1 MFDFGLTLIFSQ
13 VFLFIA
19 AHYSENARV
28 CDTTSANF
36 PNIKKVM
43 RNLETIKQASLIT
56 AIKTPYLTNG
66 EIDLACYDDLVEQ
79 QIAAGVDGIIVG
91 GTTGE
96 GQLMNWEEHLMLI
109 AHSVSKFSDRLLI
122 VGNTG
127 SNNTREAIKAT
138 EYGFATG
145 MDAALQ
151 INPYYGRTSL
161 AGVKEHFSRLLDIGP
176 AFIYNVAGRTG
187 QDLTPDIIE
196 PLAKHEN
203 FIGVKECGGN
213 ERIAHY
219 EQQGIACWSGNDDEA
234 HDARHIHN
242 AHGVISVTS
251 NIIPGL
257 FRQLMDEKNDAL
269 NAKLQPLMGWL
280 FCEPNPIAINTALMM
295 TGAVNPVFRLP
306 YVPLTSAQQEIGLG
320 YINELDVADIVGEKA
335 QLLTEKDVILR

>member
-1 MFDFGLTLIFSQ
+1 MRTL
-13 VFLFIA
+13 
-19 AHYSENARV
+19 E
-28 CDTTSANF
+28 
-36 PNIKKVM
+36 K
-43 RNLETIKQASLIT
+43 IKQASLIT
-56 AIKTPYLTNG
+56 AIKTPYLANG
-66 EIDLACYDDLVEQ
+66 EIDLAKYDELVEI
-79 QIAAGVDGIIVG
+79 QIAAGVDGIVVG

-109 AHSVSKFSDRLLI
+109 AHSANKYGDKLVI

-138 EYGFATG
+138 KYGFASG

-151 INPYYGRTSL
+151 INPYYGRTSI
-161 AGVKEHFSRLLDIGP
+161 AGVKEHFKRVLDIGP

-196 PLAKHEN
+196 PLAKHEY

-219 EQQGIACWSGNDDEA
+219 EQQGIACWSGNDDES
-234 HDARHIHN
+234 HDARHTHK

-251 NIIPGL
+251 NLIPGL
-257 FRQLMDEKNDAL
+257 FRQLMDTKNDEL
-269 NAKLQPLMGWL
+269 NTSLQPLMNWL
-280 FCEPNPIAINTALMM
+280 FCEPNPIAINTAMMM

-306 YVPLTSAQQEIGLG
+306 YLPLSDEQQKVGLPL
-320 YINELDVADIVGEKA
+320 INQLNESDVVGGKASCIDIENIA
-335 QLLTEKDVILR
+335 LLS

>member
-1 MFDFGLTLIFSQ
+1 
-13 VFLFIA
+13 
-19 AHYSENARV
+19 
-28 CDTTSANF
+28 
-36 PNIKKVM
+36 M
-43 RNLETIKQASLIT
+43 RSLEQIKQASLIT
-56 AIKTPYLTNG
+56 AIKTPYLTSG
-66 EIDLACYDDLVEQ
+66 EIDLATYDFLVEQ
-79 QIAAGVDGIIVG
+79 QIAAGVDGIVVG

-109 AHSVSKFSDRLLI
+109 AHSVNKYSDKLII

-138 EYGFATG
+138 EYGFASG

-151 INPYYGRTSL
+151 INPYYGRTSI
-161 AGVKEHFSRLLDIGP
+161 AGVKEHFKRVLAIGP

-196 PLAKHEN
+196 LLAKHEN

-213 ERIAHY
+213 ERINHY

-234 HDARHIHN
+234 HEARHTYK

-251 NIIPGL
+251 NLIPGL
-257 FRQLMDEKNDAL
+257 FRELMDQPNPAL
-269 NAKLQPLMGWL
+269 NESLQPLMNWL

-295 TGAVNPVFRLP
+295 TGAVKPVFRLP
-306 YVPLTSAQQEIGLG
+306 YVPLNTQQQEQGIALINQREEHDIIGQHATKLV
-320 YINELDVADIVGEKA
+320 EQE
-335 QLLTEKDVILR
+335 VILL

>member
-1 MFDFGLTLIFSQ
+1 MRTLEQ
-13 VFLFIA
+13 
-19 AHYSENARV
+19 
-28 CDTTSANF
+28 
-36 PNIKKVM
+36 
-43 RNLETIKQASLIT
+43 IKQASLIT
-56 AIKTPYLTNG
+56 AIKTPYLANG
-66 EIDLACYDDLVEQ
+66 EIDLVKYDELVEI
-79 QIAAGVDGIIVG
+79 QIAAGVDGIVVG

-109 AHSVSKFSDRLLI
+109 AHSANKYGNQLLI

-138 EYGFATG
+138 KYGFASG
-145 MDAALQ
+145 MHAALQ
-151 INPYYGRTSL
+151 INPYYGRTSI
-161 AGVKEHFSRLLDIGP
+161 AGVKEHFKRVLDIGP

-196 PLAKHEN
+196 PLAKHPN
-203 FIGVKECGGN
+203 LIGVKECGGN

-234 HDARHIHN
+234 HDARHVHK

-251 NIIPGL
+251 NLIPGL
-257 FRQLMDEKNDAL
+257 FRQLMDTKNDAL
-269 NAKLQPLMGWL
+269 NSSLQPLMNWL

-306 YVPLTSAQQEIGLG
+306 YLPLSDEQQAQGEAL
-320 YINELDVADIVGEKA
+320 INELNVDDIAGNKA
-335 QLLTEKDVILR
+335 KCIKQSDIALLS